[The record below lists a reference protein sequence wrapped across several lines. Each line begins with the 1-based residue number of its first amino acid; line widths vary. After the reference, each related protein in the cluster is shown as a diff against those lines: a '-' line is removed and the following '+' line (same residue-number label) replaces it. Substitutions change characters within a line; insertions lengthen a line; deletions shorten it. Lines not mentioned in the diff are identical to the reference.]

1 MTMRGAV
8 GYSFRARAGGAEGAG
23 EMEERKPLSVD
34 EYIGLQPVPVREKLE
49 EMREVIRRAVPEAE
63 ETISYGMPAFRLYG
77 RIILY
82 YAGWKQHLSLYPGNA
97 RLVAELADEL
107 TQYEVRKGTIQFPL
121 GEPLPVKLITR
132 IAKIRAKEM
141 SAAEKGK
148 ATARKQARRGTRKSM
163 A

>member
-1 MTMRGAV
+1 
-8 GYSFRARAGGAEGAG
+8 
-23 EMEERKPLSVD
+23 MEARKPLSVD
-34 EYIGLQPVPVREKLE
+34 EYIGVQPVSVREKLE

-77 RIILY
+77 RVILY

-107 TQYEVRKGTIQFPL
+107 TKYEVRKGTIQFPL
-121 GEPLPVKLITR
+121 DKPVPAKLIAR
-132 IAKIRAKEM
+132 IAKYRAQET
-141 SAAEKGK
+141 AGVEKGK
-148 ATARKQARRGTRKSM
+148 TGAPKKARRVSRKST